1 MCDIVTDV
9 FRFIRSGRRKD
20 NWQKCAGF
28 ANVNVLK
35 WITTYRLHSFVRS
48 GLKHFLGFRQTYLPI
63 SSDLCYGQCSDT
75 HVSGVDRE
83 FVMHGPVRTQ
93 RSRVP
98 ILGSYWVSTEFP
110 AFWAHFGCDTELDWF
125 RWFASTTGRCEGRKG
140 SYRLDKFLFGHEL
153 FKTYHIC
160 FSWICQNQPD
170 TGVWHTR
177 AS

>member
-48 GLKHFLGFRQTYLPI
+48 GLKHFLASDRDISPHIIGFMLWSMFRHTRQWRRQRICDARACAYATKSRTHPGFLLSFDWI
-63 SSDLCYGQCSDT
+63 SC
-75 HVSGVDRE
+75 
-83 FVMHGPVRTQ
+83 
-93 RSRVP
+93 
-98 ILGSYWVSTEFP
+98 ILSTLADE
-110 AFWAHFGCDTELDWF
+110 G
-125 RWFASTTGRCEGRKG
+125 GRKG